1 MPCPT
6 NGRTLRGVGVAT
18 HDKASTPRLPQRE
31 AERAKGQNPRGDHA
45 SNKAG
50 FCNTFEEEAD
60 HICSERAFQLLT
72 GADAAQIPQRT
83 FAQRNIQ
90 SAVPPT
96 LMAHDASRVQTTS

>member
-50 FCNTFEEEAD
+50 FCNTFEGKAD
-60 HICSERAFQLLT
+60 SIADGPEPPLLT
-72 GADAAQIPQRT
+72 LDQDPKRT
-83 FAQRNIQ
+83 LQ
-90 SAVPPT
+90 
-96 LMAHDASRVQTTS
+96 